1 MKMLNEIKL
10 INAVCKHEE
19 FLQYLNLYREEEY
32 TFTQRFIYSVMFL
45 LLKFNIV
52 FVQYN
57 IIYKFASYF

>member
-1 MKMLNEIKL
+1 MKMLNEIEL

-19 FLQYLNLYREEEY
+19 FLRYLNLYREEEY
-32 TFTQRFIYSVMFL
+32 AFTQRFICSVMFL
-45 LLKFNIV
+45 LLKLNIV